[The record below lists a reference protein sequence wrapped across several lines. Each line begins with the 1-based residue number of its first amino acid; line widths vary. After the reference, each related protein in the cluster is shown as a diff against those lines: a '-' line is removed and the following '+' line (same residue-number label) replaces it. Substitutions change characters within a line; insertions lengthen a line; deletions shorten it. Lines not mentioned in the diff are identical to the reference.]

1 MNIPDSF
8 RCYLVDRD
16 AAGQVTGRVTQC
28 RREQLPEGDVLI
40 RVIYSS
46 LNYKDALAAT
56 GHPGVNKAFPHVPG
70 VDAAGVVAASGGS
83 QLAEGDPVL
92 CTGFNMGANRW
103 GGWAEYVA
111 VPHDWVVPLPS
122 GLTLQEG
129 IILGTA
135 GLTAGMCVDALER
148 HNVTP
153 DRGEVVVTGASGGV
167 GSMAVAVLAKLGYQ
181 VSAVSGKPSAHDF
194 LRRLGARQILG
205 REAVDEPADRP
216 LLSAR
221 WAGGVDCVGGN
232 ILNTVLRATQHNGC
246 VVTCGTVS
254 GVRFDATVYPFILR
268 AVTLTGVDA
277 AWCSQQLRHETW
289 RRLAGPWKPDRLK
302 EMAEFR
308 PLEELPPQIDRIL
321 AGQVTGRVVIEVGN
335 A

>member
-1 MNIPDSF
+1 MDLPDTF
-8 RCYLVDRD
+8 RCYLVDKD
-16 AAGQVTGRVTQC
+16 AAGQVSGRVTRC

-40 RVIYSS
+40 RVVYSA

-56 GHPGVNKAFPHVPG
+56 GHPGVNKVFPHVPG
-70 VDAAGVVAASGGS
+70 VDAAGVVAASGGGP
-83 QLAEGDPVL
+83 LAPGVPVL
-92 CTGFNMGANRW
+92 CTGFDMGSNRW

-111 VPHDWVVPLPS
+111 VPQEWVVPLPT
-122 GLTLQEG
+122 GLSLREA

-135 GLTAGMCVDALER
+135 GLTAGMCVDALQR
-148 HNVTP
+148 HDVAP
-153 DRGEVVVTGASGGV
+153 DRGEVVVSGASGGV
-167 GSMAVAVLAKLGYQ
+167 GSMAVAILAKLGYQ
-181 VSAVSGKPSAHDF
+181 VSAVSGKPSAHEY
-194 LRRLGARQILG
+194 LRRLGAGQILG
-205 REAVDEPADRP
+205 RQAVDEPADRP

-232 ILNTVLRATQHNGC
+232 ILNTILRGTKHSGC

-254 GVRFDATVYPFILR
+254 GVRFEATVYPFILR

-277 AWCSQQLRHETW
+277 AWCPHALRDESW
-289 RRLAGPWKPDRLK
+289 RRLAGPWKPDRLE

-308 PLEELPPQIDRIL
+308 PLEDLPTQIDRIL
-321 AGQVTGRVVIEVGN
+321 AGQVTGRVVIEIGD